1 MSFFLVYLGSLLRAE
16 MRCQEAFQVLG
27 LEGWKTATE
36 ILKMAE
42 DSLNALNDE
51 FKSSNLYREVRSSY
65 LYVEGE
71 IYYRRGNSP
80 SALKNLFVSLGIKQ
94 ELLKNHVST
103 TRCLN
108 AIGNCYNKL
117 GDPKEAMKF
126 YTRAYEMTK
135 ELSGS
140 KNHLDL
146 PLLMCQIG
154 TAYEGQNEFDNA
166 IKCYQ
171 EAIKLIEAKE
181 AIELSKEIKRS
192 GMVRLALFHRNIA
205 NAYAWQQKYEK
216 AYKPALT
223 GYEIRKDVL
232 GNHPHTARSAFQL
245 GMICQALEEF
255 EEAEDFF
262 AEAWEIEKS
271 LGNASHSEVRD
282 RIVHS
287 YEDILSG
294 ERKKEFQKEALEFY
308 LRLWEEDKEFTYAS
322 KTVIDEINAR
332 LSNSGSREMI
342 KRYKIEALR
351 FYEMAWNSPDL
362 KQLARH
368 EREDILQKIL
378 YLSRSRSLGKKE
390 LHKKYQREAL
400 EFYEKQLEEKTTMTA
415 QDQKDILYTLQDL
428 AKSLD
433 DKEKE
438 EKYKKLREVRKY
450 FRLWERYDGLIK
462 RLEKASVCL
471 LNCDILIRNGFTL
484 KFVDENSIRKR
495 WKKSFRLFS
504 MLRGVMRKRKTL
516 Q

>member
-1 MSFFLVYLGSLLRAE
+1 MTSHLAQLRSLISPSDDDEFLSCFSDLGSLLRAE
-16 MRCQEAFQVLG
+16 MRCQEALQVLD
-27 LEGWKTATE
+27 LEGWKTAME
-36 ILKMAE
+36 KLKMAG
-42 DSLNALNDE
+42 DSLNALNDA

-65 LYVEGE
+65 LFVEGE
-71 IYYRRGNSP
+71 IYYRTGNVP
-80 SALKNLFVSLGIKQ
+80 RALKSLFVSLGIKQ
-94 ELLKNHVST
+94 ELLKKHIST

-117 GDPKEAMKF
+117 DDPKEAMKF
-126 YTRAYEMTK
+126 YTRAYEMRK

-146 PLLMCQIG
+146 PLFMGQIG
-154 TAYEGQNEFDNA
+154 TVYEGQKEYDKA

-171 EAIKLIEAKE
+171 EAL
-181 AIELSKEIKRS
+181 ELSKELKRS
-192 GMVRLALFHRNIA
+192 GIVRLALFHRNIA
-205 NAYAWQQKYEK
+205 NAYAWQNKYEK

-271 LGNASHSEVRD
+271 LGNANHSAVRD

-287 YEDILSG
+287 YEGILRG
-294 ERKKEFQKEALEFY
+294 DRKKEFQKEALEFY
-308 LRLWEEDKEFTYAS
+308 MRLWEEDTEFSYGN
-322 KTVIDEINAR
+322 KIIIDEINTR
-332 LSNSGSREMI
+332 LSNYGSREMI

-390 LHKKYQREAL
+390 LHQKYQREAL

-450 FRLWERYDGLIK
+450 FRLWERCDGLIK

-495 WKKSFRLFS
+495 WKKIFQLI
-504 MLRGVMRKRKTL
+504 LDA
-516 Q
+516 